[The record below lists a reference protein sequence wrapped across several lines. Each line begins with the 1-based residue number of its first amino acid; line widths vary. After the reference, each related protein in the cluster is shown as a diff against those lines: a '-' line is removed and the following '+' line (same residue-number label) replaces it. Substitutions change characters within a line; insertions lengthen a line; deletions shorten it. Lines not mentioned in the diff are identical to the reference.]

1 MLCQKATN
9 PSKSTEYL
17 AEFREKVGNPTGRPE
32 YFRQSKP
39 GVDPR
44 RWGSAV
50 RAGHRPGGGNLGHG
64 VLVGWW
70 QRLWGGGGPRRCGMG
85 VLLGRWGNRA
95 PGVLRGWLWG
105 PGRGAHIAPDHPT
118 ADSGR
123 GEQPAVMRRCVVGWA
138 WPTHDPFG
146 PQAVNLPDS
155 SPSRTMARRAGHLR
169 SFFGR
174 ATTHHTRTHN
184 PRRFCRRS
192 GAMSSITTPQA
203 CFVGQLRKTR
213 PRPRALA

>member
-1 MLCQKATN
+1 MWSC
-9 PSKSTEYL
+9 
-17 AEFREKVGNPTGRPE
+17 
-32 YFRQSKP
+32 
-39 GVDPR
+39 
-44 RWGSAV
+44 
-50 RAGHRPGGGNLGHG
+50 
-64 VLVGWW
+64 
-70 QRLWGGGGPRRCGMG
+70 GGPRRCGMG

-105 PGRGAHIAPDHPT
+105 PGRGAHIAPDRPT

-155 SPSRTMARRAGHLR
+155 SPSRTMARRTGHLR

-192 GAMSSITTPQA
+192 GAMSSITTPPGVFRRSAPENASLASRTSTTPRGDADTFAQPQA
-203 CFVGQLRKTR
+203 CTNTSPCQRVSCLVDVWMFESARGFKMG
-213 PRPRALA
+213 

>member
-1 MLCQKATN
+1 M
-9 PSKSTEYL
+9 
-17 AEFREKVGNPTGRPE
+17 
-32 YFRQSKP
+32 
-39 GVDPR
+39 
-44 RWGSAV
+44 
-50 RAGHRPGGGNLGHG
+50 GHG
-64 VLVGWW
+64 VLVWVW

-155 SPSRTMARRAGHLR
+155 SPYRTMARRTGHLR

-192 GAMSSITTPQA
+192 GAMSSITTPPGVFRRSAPKNTSPASRTSVTPRTAAGTLAQP
-203 CFVGQLRKTR
+203 KTCTNTSPCQR
-213 PRPRALA
+213 VSCLVDVWMFESARGFKMG